1 MLLRVRATADLQRDG
16 GALRVRGTADLQKVS
31 IQRLILISLESS
43 TVTAF
48 GLVKKECLKQHA
60 WFCSTCW
67 WGGVSNPT
75 LLRLGG
81 SAELQGTC
89 FDTFFNLQVQCVP
102 NPPHVQVK
110 TTSETLPQRVGG
122 SAELQGG
129 WVAYP
134 PAPASQKH
142 YFFA

>member
-16 GALRVRGTADLQKVS
+16 GGLCESAAPPTCRGFQSNGNSNKSGIFNGNS
-31 IQRLILISLESS
+31 IWPRE
-43 TVTAF
+43 
-48 GLVKKECLKQHA
+48 KECLKQHA

-110 TTSETLPQRVGG
+110 TRSKTLPQRVGG